1 MVIRALIPWPTDSTD
16 PKARL
21 PSYVTLW
28 LEIDENGAHVRQ
40 STLTGNERALEHVI
54 VEFDQDRG
62 TNAHIFLRAIY
73 SSDDSAILRL
83 YDENTLEGA
92 TSQFKPVAF
101 LQIRGVQGG
110 VLANSVV
117 SQPSAV
123 SDVDLARQR
132 FFAGLAATTSV
143 NHILSAASTEQPK
156 VGGRRN
162 DQSRYTS
169 RDGGIGHGI
178 HLPVAG
184 MWSLSVTSSLFI
196 DFQTLIGK
204 TAHPELQIDATASF
218 SPQGNDA
225 LIMHRCRRFS
235 PASLQHLI
243 WDLEMRSRDNDNGL
257 GCFSRAQARVRGS
270 TELRKVLMVQGRAAR
285 FEYPAGVTGVIVVL
299 SSTCSEAQDVEIGGT
314 WEISGVI
321 WMDCCKTSISTE
333 RNCQPMALKKCRV
346 SMQGNG
352 FKIDVADVKQCVD
365 TENIQPMAAPA
376 FRDMSEAAIS
386 CYWIKS
392 HGTPFGSD
400 TNLKHYLD
408 QRGGYLVAAVWRSS
422 YAGELHYPIPPTSD
436 LKYIPGNFKVAFAQ
450 TVVTA
455 DILAFESAISASNSF

>member
-21 PSYVTLW
+21 PSDVTLW

-101 LQIRGVQGG
+101 QQIRGVQGS

-132 FFAGLAATTSV
+132 FFAGLAATTSA

-156 VGGRRN
+156 VGVIKNGK
-162 DQSRYTS
+162 SRYAS
-169 RDGGIGHGI
+169 RDGGVCNGI

-184 MWSLSVTSSLFI
+184 M
-196 DFQTLIGK
+196 
-204 TAHPELQIDATASF
+204 
-218 SPQGNDA
+218 
-225 LIMHRCRRFS
+225 
-235 PASLQHLI
+235 
-243 WDLEMRSRDNDNGL
+243 
-257 GCFSRAQARVRGS
+257 
-270 TELRKVLMVQGRAAR
+270 
-285 FEYPAGVTGVIVVL
+285 
-299 SSTCSEAQDVEIGGT
+299 
-314 WEISGVI
+314 
-321 WMDCCKTSISTE
+321 
-333 RNCQPMALKKCRV
+333 
-346 SMQGNG
+346 
-352 FKIDVADVKQCVD
+352 
-365 TENIQPMAAPA
+365 
-376 FRDMSEAAIS
+376 
-386 CYWIKS
+386 
-392 HGTPFGSD
+392 
-400 TNLKHYLD
+400 
-408 QRGGYLVAAVWRSS
+408 
-422 YAGELHYPIPPTSD
+422 
-436 LKYIPGNFKVAFAQ
+436 
-450 TVVTA
+450 
-455 DILAFESAISASNSF
+455 